1 MRKFKNSLFVKN
13 ELKPNMFIRMTLVIV
28 SNIVI
33 FLFVFIMVDFL
44 CCCIIFFNLTKKD
57 KQIGFLTYYRESYCY
72 YNFDEFRKNM
82 NREPIIKNNEKRPII
97 LFGCSF
103 TYGDHLNDDETF
115 GYVLSKNYD
124 RTVYNF
130 GVSSGSPREM
140 LYMLSNSEKYLPK
153 VDAEYVFY
161 VYIGDQARR
170 LLFDNWPLESYSR
183 PGFNVIDKSIIFYTQ
198 PQFSIK
204 RLIAYRAISQMI
216 AEKRIANGDISAY
229 NLLNLFFIQSYN
241 KIKQQYPNSRFVIL
255 VYDENGLENWSQ
267 LIDNDI
273 SIIKLWDIVDVNYY
287 TQDYQVKD
295 DAHPNKKFW
304 ELIVPALSKKFKL

>member
-1 MRKFKNSLFVKN
+1 MKKSKNSLFVKN
-13 ELKPNMFIRMTLVIV
+13 ELKPNLLIIV
-28 SNIVI
+28 SNISLLL
-33 FLFVFIMVDFL
+33 LFIIIIDFL
-44 CCCIIFFNLTKKD
+44 CFCINFSNFFTKKD
-57 KQIGFLTYYRESYCY
+57 RELGLLTYYRESYRF
-72 YNFDEFRKNM
+72 YNFDEFRRIM
-82 NREPIIKNNEKRPII
+82 NREPIIKNNKKRPII

-115 GYVLSKNYD
+115 GYVLSEYYD

-153 VDAEYVFY
+153 IDAEYIFY
-161 VYIGDQARR
+161 IYIGDQARR

-183 PGFNVIDKSIIFYTQ
+183 PGFKVIDKNIIFYTQ
-198 PQFSIK
+198 PKFSIK
-204 RLIAYRAISQMI
+204 RLIAYRTISQMI

-229 NLLNLFFIQSYN
+229 NLLNLFFIQSYK

-255 VYDENGLENWSQ
+255 VYDENGLENWNQ

-273 SIIKLWDIVDVNYY
+273 NIIKLWDIVDVDYY
-287 TQDYQVKD
+287 TQDYQIKD
-295 DAHPNKKFW
+295 DSHPNKKFW
-304 ELIVPALSKKFKL
+304 ELVVPALSKKLKL